1 MQDVTDLCEPS
12 PEAAITAALDTLAST
27 AAARDKQRQQRAAT
41 QRAASLVEAVQQQLD
56 TASRRLKTE
65 TEVIANCGAFDTN
78 YINLLTLLGKY
89 LNILI
94 DFEFIVSCIC

>member
-56 TASRRLKTE
+56 SARRLKTE

-89 LNILI
+89 LDILI